1 MIRSRKHN
9 RAFTLIELLV
19 CITIFVIMTALL
31 MAKYGN
37 FNQSVL
43 LTNLA
48 YETAL
53 QLRTAQNYGLSV
65 KSVKD
70 SSGADVLCNINGTS
84 FQCAY
89 GIEFDMTT
97 PTQFQLFAEPL
108 TSTDHTYNINNDTPI
123 NTYILKRGAK
133 ISGYCYGSVTVC
145 ISATVGKL
153 DIMFRRPDPTAFI
166 YYTNSS
172 SALTPY
178 SKIIIKGTDGST
190 RSISVSDI
198 GQISV
203 DI

>member
-70 SSGADVLCNINGTS
+70 SSGADVLCNAGTS

-108 TSTDHTYNINNDTPI
+108 TSIDHTNTSGVDTTI
-123 NTYILKRGAK
+123 NTYTLKRGAK

-145 ISATVGKL
+145 TSATAGKL

-190 RSISVSDI
+190 RSISVSDN